1 MSLSTWWKSN
11 GHRMPERHNS
21 VLVSDLTKSFGN
33 FTAVD
38 QVNFK
43 IPKGEIFGLLG
54 PNGAGKTTTIRMLC
68 GILKPTAGQGSVLGF
83 DISKNPE
90 EIKKRIGYMSQH
102 FSLYNDLTAR
112 ENIQFYASIY
122 GVPREIRGKRVD
134 ELIETSGLR
143 GHSNELT
150 KNLSGAWRQRL
161 ALACAIAHN
170 PPMLFLDES
179 TAGVD
184 PVSRREFWDLIYDL
198 AGNDVSVLATTH
210 YMDEAEYCNTV
221 GMMYQG
227 KLIANASPDE
237 LKDELPGILFQMECN
252 KPVEAESVLDG
263 LPEVV
268 DSSVHGVLVHIVLRS
283 KRDKNKVL
291 SLLEKNGI
299 EVGRMEEIEP
309 SLEDV
314 FITMVESSRSAGLA
328 GGQDPKPG
336 IFSEQGE

>member
-1 MSLSTWWKSN
+1 MSEN
-11 GHRMPERHNS
+11 QNS
-21 VLVSDLTKSFGN
+21 VLVNDLTKSFGG

-38 QVNFK
+38 QVTFS

-68 GILKPTAGQGSVLGF
+68 GILKPTSGQGSVLGF
-83 DISKNPE
+83 DISKEPE

-122 GVPREIRGKRVD
+122 GVPRAIRGNRVE
-134 ELIETSGLR
+134 ELIEISGLKD
-143 GHSNELT
+143 HSKELT
-150 KNLSGAWRQRL
+150 GNLSGAWRQRL

-198 AGNDVSVLATTH
+198 AGKDVSVLATTH

-237 LKDELPGILFQMECN
+237 LKDELPGILFQLECN
-252 KPVEAESVLDG
+252 KPVEAERVLDG
-263 LPEVV
+263 LSIVV
-268 DSSVHGVLVHIVLRS
+268 DSSVHGVLVHVVVRR
-283 KRDKNKVL
+283 KNDKKKVL
-291 SLLEKNGI
+291 SLLENNGI
-299 EVGRMEEIEP
+299 EVVRMEEIEP

-314 FITMVESSRSAGLA
+314 FITMVESSRSAGKALDNTLLH
-328 GGQDPKPG
+328 GV
-336 IFSEQGE
+336 FSEQGD

>member
-1 MSLSTWWKSN
+1 MFTWLKNS
-11 GHRMPERHNS
+11 GHQMPENQNS
-21 VLVSDLTKSFGN
+21 VLVSDLTKRFGS

-38 QVNFK
+38 QVNFT
-43 IPKGEIFGLLG
+43 IPRGEIFGLLG

-68 GILKPTAGQGSVLGF
+68 GILKPTSGHGSVLGF
-83 DISKNPE
+83 DISKKPE

-122 GVPREIRGKRVD
+122 GVPRSVRGKRIE
-134 ELIETSGLR
+134 ELIEISGLK

-150 KNLSGAWRQRL
+150 GNLSGAWRQRL
-161 ALACAIAHN
+161 ALACAIAHD

-198 AGNDVSVLATTH
+198 AGKDVSVLATTH

-227 KLIANASPDE
+227 NLIANASPDE
-237 LKDELPGILFQMECN
+237 LKDALPGILFQLECN
-252 KPVEAESVLDG
+252 KPVEAEALLDG
-263 LPEVV
+263 MIEVV
-268 DSSVHGVLVHIVLRS
+268 DSSVHGVLVHVVVRR
-283 KRDKNKVL
+283 KRDKKKVQ
-291 SLLEKNGI
+291 SQLENNSI
-299 EVGRMEEIEP
+299 EVLRMEEIEP

-328 GGQDPKPG
+328 QDKDLSPG
-336 IFSEQGE
+336 MFSEQGE

>member
-1 MSLSTWWKSN
+1 
-11 GHRMPERHNS
+11 MPDNQHS
-21 VLVSDLTKSFGN
+21 VLVSDLTKSFGS

-38 QVNFK
+38 QVNFT

-68 GILKPTAGQGSVLGF
+68 GILKPTSGIGSVLGF
-83 DISKNPE
+83 DISRKPE

-122 GVPREIRGKRVD
+122 GVPRSIRGHRVE
-134 ELIETSGLR
+134 ELIETSGLKD
-143 GHSNELT
+143 HSTELT

-198 AGNDVSVLATTH
+198 AGKDVSVLATTH

-237 LKDELPGILFQMECN
+237 LKDDLPGLLFQLECN
-252 KPVEAESVLDG
+252 KPVEAEGVLDG
-263 LPEVV
+263 LKEVV
-268 DSSVHGVLVHIVLRS
+268 DSSVHGVLVHVVVRR
-283 KRDKNKVL
+283 KRDKNKVV
-291 SLLEKNGI
+291 SLLEKEGI
-299 EVGRMEEIEP
+299 EVHRMVEIEP

-314 FITMVESSRSAGLA
+314 FITMVESSRSMSQA
-328 GGQDPKPG
+328 QDTTLVPG
-336 IFSEQGE
+336 VFSEQGE

>member
-1 MSLSTWWKSN
+1 
-11 GHRMPERHNS
+11 MPENQNS
-21 VLVSDLTKSFGN
+21 VLINDLTKRFGG

-38 QVNFK
+38 QVNFS
-43 IPKGEIFGLLG
+43 IPRGEIFGLLG

-68 GILKPTAGQGSVLGF
+68 GILKPTSGQGSVLGF
-83 DISKNPE
+83 DISRKPE

-102 FSLYNDLTAR
+102 FSLYNDLSAR
-112 ENIQFYASIY
+112 ENILFYASIY
-122 GVPREIRGKRVD
+122 GVPRAIRGNRVE
-134 ELIETSGLR
+134 ELIETSGLKD
-143 GHSNELT
+143 HSSELT

-161 ALACAIAHN
+161 ALACAISHN

-237 LKDELPGILFQMECN
+237 LKDALPGILFQLDCD
-252 KPVEAESVLDG
+252 KPVEAESILDG
-263 LPEVV
+263 LSEVV
-268 DSSVHGVLVHIVLRS
+268 DSSVHGVLVHVVVRR
-283 KRDKNKVL
+283 KKDKNKVL
-291 SLLEKNGI
+291 SLLEKHGI
-299 EVGRMEEIEP
+299 EVERMEEIEP

-314 FITMVESSRSAGLA
+314 FITMVESSRSAGQSQENELL
-328 GGQDPKPG
+328 PG
-336 IFSEQGE
+336 VFSGQGE

>member
-1 MSLSTWWKSN
+1 
-11 GHRMPERHNS
+11 MPENQSS
-21 VLVSDLTKSFGN
+21 VLVSDLSKRFGS

-38 QVNFK
+38 QVNFN

-68 GILKPTAGQGSVLGF
+68 GILKPTSGMGSVLGF
-83 DISKNPE
+83 DIAKKPE

-122 GVPREIRGKRVD
+122 GVPRSIRGNRVE
-134 ELIETSGLR
+134 ELIETSGLKD
-143 GHSNELT
+143 HSKELT

-198 AGNDVSVLATTH
+198 AGKDVSVLATTH
-210 YMDEAEYCNTV
+210 YMDEAEYCNKV

-237 LKDELPGILFQMECN
+237 LKDDLPGILFQLECD
-252 KPVEAESVLDG
+252 KPVEAEEVLEG
-263 LPEVV
+263 IKEVV
-268 DSSVHGVLVHIVLRS
+268 DSSVHGVLVHVVVRR
-283 KRDKNKVL
+283 KRDKSKVV
-291 SLLEKNGI
+291 SLLEKDGI
-299 EVGRMEEIEP
+299 EIHRMEEIEP

-314 FITMVESSRSAGLA
+314 FITMVESSRSAGKDHDAALV
-328 GGQDPKPG
+328 PG
-336 IFSEQGE
+336 VFSEQGE

>member
-1 MSLSTWWKSN
+1 MSDNS
-11 GHRMPERHNS
+11 NS
-21 VLVSDLTKSFGN
+21 VLVNDLTKSFGN

-38 QVNFK
+38 QVNFS

-68 GILKPTAGQGSVLGF
+68 GILKPTSGQGSVLGF
-83 DISKNPE
+83 DISKKPE

-122 GVPREIRGKRVD
+122 GVPRAIRGNRIG

-143 GHSNELT
+143 DHSTELT

-210 YMDEAEYCNTV
+210 YMDEAEYCNKV

-237 LKDELPGILFQMECN
+237 LKDELPGILFQLECD

-263 LPEVV
+263 LAEVV
-268 DSSVHGVLVHIVLRS
+268 DSSLHGVLVHVVVRNKKDQS
-283 KRDKNKVL
+283 KVIT
-291 SLLEKNGI
+291 LLEKNGI
-299 EVGRMEEIEP
+299 LVERMEEIEP

-314 FITMVESSRSAGLA
+314 FITMVESSRSAGQA
-328 GGQDPKPG
+328 QEKTFMPG
-336 IFSEQGE
+336 VFSEQGE

>member
-1 MSLSTWWKSN
+1 
-11 GHRMPERHNS
+11 MPETMNS

-38 QVNFK
+38 TVNFS

-68 GILKPTAGQGSVLGF
+68 GILKPTSGQGSVLGF
-83 DISKNPE
+83 DISKKPE

-112 ENIQFYASIY
+112 ENIEFYASIY
-122 GVPREIRGKRVD
+122 GVPRNIRGKRVA
-134 ELIETSGLR
+134 ELIETSGLK

-161 ALACAIAHN
+161 ALACAIAHD

-198 AGNDVSVLATTH
+198 AGRDVSVLATTH

-237 LKDELPGILFQMECN
+237 LKDALPGILYQLECN
-252 KPVEAESVLDG
+252 KPVEAEAVLDG
-263 LPEVV
+263 LPEIV
-268 DSSVHGVLVHIVLRS
+268 DSSVHGVLVHVVVRR
-283 KRDKNKVL
+283 KRDQKKVL
-291 SLLEKNGI
+291 SQLDKSGI
-299 EVGRMEEIEP
+299 EVVRMEEIEP

-314 FITMVESSRSAGLA
+314 FITMVESSRNAGQS
-328 GGQDPKPG
+328 QDKDLLPG
-336 IFSEQGE
+336 MFSEQGE